1 MRFRIRFAQQ
11 IVGAFVLL
19 AILGTA
25 SLLILLGLN
34 QRWFAKNYFFWSTFT
49 SANGLSVGMPITL
62 RGFEIGK
69 VSSISLTRDN
79 NVEVLFYIYD
89 TYYQKALPNSVLELA
104 SSALPIGGGGL
115 LFHPGR
121 GFSTPLPERSY
132 IPSTQTEAGRV
143 LVAQGLADRP
153 KTEDV
158 LGSVIAQVGPV
169 LADVETTL
177 NSIRGVVD
185 SLQSS
190 LKGQGEGPLTV
201 VLNNLT
207 ATTAQLNGV
216 LARVDGVAANIQ
228 HLTEGMTDPTGL
240 AKKLLDPKGS
250 IATILDDDNRL
261 YNEIVQAI
269 EELNGIITQL
279 NEFTRFVNSTQ
290 PQISG
295 ILEKGRETL
304 DQGKDV
310 LEAVK
315 NNPLL
320 RGGIAA
326 KREQPTTF
334 QGYRDED
341 F

>member
-25 SLLILLGLN
+25 SLMILLGLN
-34 QRWFAKNYFFWSTFT
+34 QRWFAKNYYFWSTFT
-49 SANGLSVGMPITL
+49 SASGLSVGMAVTL

-79 NVEVLFYIYD
+79 NVEVVFYIYD
-89 TYYQKALPNSVLELA
+89 TYYQKAVPNSVLELA

-121 GFSTPLPERSY
+121 GFQAPLPERSY
-132 IPSTQTEAGRV
+132 VPSTQVEAGRV
-143 LVAQGLADRP
+143 LVAQGLVDRP

-169 LADVETTL
+169 LVDVEATL
-177 NSIRGVVD
+177 NSIRAVVD

-190 LKGQGEGPLTV
+190 LKGEGQGPLTV
-201 VLNNLT
+201 VLNDLT
-207 ATTAQLNGV
+207 STTAQINGV
-216 LARVDGVAANIQ
+216 LARVDAAVANVQ
-228 HLTEGMTDPTGL
+228 RLTEGMTDPTGL
-240 AKKLLDPKGS
+240 ARKLLDPKGS
-250 IATILDDDNRL
+250 IATLLDDDNRL
-261 YNEIVQAI
+261 FNEIVQAI
-269 EELNGIITQL
+269 DELNRIITQL
-279 NEFTRFVNSTQ
+279 SEFTRFVNTTQ

-295 ILEKGRETL
+295 ILEKGRQTL
-304 DQGKDV
+304 DQGRDV

-320 RGGIAA
+320 RGGIVAQ
-326 KREQPTTF
+326 REQPTTF